1 MGGNWVSLYWNPIFL
16 YNKTGWYSHPRW
28 IYPSTW
34 VEPPLINRSLFSTK
48 NVWWLQIA
56 TQETASPTKAQP
68 SGRPSA
74 WGVKASSHNTVD
86 VAKVILMISTYF
98 TFSNIS
104 RIWYHG
110 FWGLLPLLPWTLQV
124 KSMHRYLSSGPTVV
138 HHCRAGIPPAS
149 GQFSLRNLTIQAFFG
164 SFANIAKNS
173 KWSNHLHITCRIVL
187 TMTVGRGSYLPTS
200 ISPWEMVSGLAIRW
214 QAQLLIDGSLVA
226 LHILLLDHYAAGCEA
241 SCPCH
246 VSFTLK
252 GIQILAVL
260 VFTTERLAN
269 PQIMWQRTFPKKII
283 KSSSKQQKTTTSTA
297 W

>member
-1 MGGNWVSLYWNPIFL
+1 M
-16 YNKTGWYSHPRW
+16 
-28 IYPSTW
+28 
-34 VEPPLINRSLFSTK
+34 EPPLINRSLFSTK

-86 VAKVILMISTYF
+86 VACGDPKWSQHTSHSQTSHEFDTTVF
-98 TFSNIS
+98 
-104 RIWYHG
+104 G
-110 FWGLLPLLPWTLQV
+110 GLLPLLPWTLQV

-173 KWSNHLHITCRIVL
+173 KWSNHLHITCHIVL

-200 ISPWEMVSGLAIRW
+200 ISPWEMVGGLAIRW

>member
-1 MGGNWVSLYWNPIFL
+1 MGPFDIAIPGGF
-16 YNKTGWYSHPRW
+16 

-34 VEPPLINRSLFSTK
+34 VEPPLINRSLLSTK
-48 NVWWLQIA
+48 KRLKVANRDPRNRISNK
-56 TQETASPTKAQP
+56 SPTIRTSIRMRCKGLISQH
-68 SGRPSA
+68 SWRGLWWSE
-74 WGVKASSHNTVD
+74 
-86 VAKVILMISTYF
+86 MISTYF

-110 FWGLLPLLPWTLQV
+110 FWVLLPLLPWTLQV

-187 TMTVGRGSYLPTS
+187 TMTVGGSYLPTS
-200 ISPWEMVSGLAIRW
+200 ISPWEMVGGLAIRW